1 MTAAATPLLTGSR
14 SAIAPISF
22 SRVLAYEF
30 RKSVS
35 TRASRWALAVTTVV
49 TVTLAVFL
57 YLYFS
62 QTKFDTTPQ
71 LTWTQL
77 AGYYDDKAFPLS
89 IAEVSAILLG
99 PFLILLT
106 ASEWT
111 NRSIITTFTLVPRR
125 GRVLSAQLIV
135 ALTYIAAFWALH
147 LGLGALVAGLL
158 SPSQNV
164 DINWS
169 VTLWDVVGLL
179 VGNLGYPMFAL
190 AMGIAIMSVPAAIVA
205 WVMLDVLMN
214 VFLTISEA
222 GQWSYLIAALRTA
235 ATDPNTATNWAHVAT
250 SAVLW
255 LAVPAVIGIWRS
267 LRREAS

>member
-1 MTAAATPLLTGSR
+1 MTAATTPLLTGSR

-35 TRASRWALAVTTVV
+35 TRASRW
-49 TVTLAVFL
+49 TLATAIAGTIATAAIL
-57 YLYFS
+57 YLS
-62 QTKFDTTPQ
+62 LLLTDFDTTQ
-71 LTWTQL
+71 HFTWIQL
-77 AGYYDDKAFPLS
+77 AHSTTDSFLG
-89 IAEVSAILLG
+89 IAEISKILFSL
-99 PFLILLT
+99 FLILMVT
-106 ASEWT
+106 TDWT
-111 NRSIITTFTLVPRR
+111 NRSIMTTYTLTPRR
-125 GRVLSAQLIV
+125 GWVLSAQLIV